1 VNDTTSQ
8 TLLHL
13 SETDFERVVLRSELV
28 TVVDFY
34 ADWCG
39 PCRLVGPVI
48 EGLSSSYD
56 GKVKFAKVDVDS
68 NQRLAAKYGIQ
79 GIPTVM
85 IFRDG
90 KVVDRIVG
98 AAPAQVYRQ
107 RIDRVLQPN

>member
-1 VNDTTSQ
+1 MTNQ

-56 GKVKFAKVDVDS
+56 GKVRFAKVDVDS

-90 KVVDRIVG
+90 KVADRIVG
-98 AAPAQVYRQ
+98 AAPAQVYKQ
-107 RIDRVLQPN
+107 KIDRVLENN